1 MVNEEYLMRTTCGD
15 CLDVLK
21 GIKTESIDMII
32 TSPPYAD
39 LRKYKVSDSE
49 VFLGIKPDEYVS
61 WFLPIA
67 KELYRVLKPNGNF
80 ILNISDKTV
89 GKFQHLYVFD
99 LVLKLCNEEDP
110 SPFHLVRDYIWFNPA
125 TPPNAFSSGKYGRTK
140 KSHEYCFWFCKGEQ
154 WTFNMDAIRRPYS
167 DAMKTYLKGQGKG
180 NRKHNTRPSTY
191 SFDCEK
197 VWADK
202 GGADPGTILHIEY
215 PHTDLDTFEDR
226 IYEPGDVVI
235 VSNTGSKESY
245 KQLYSKNIKHPARFP
260 EKLVEFFIKAGSNEG
275 EVILDPFM
283 GSGTTAVVA
292 EQLNRKWIGIEL
304 SREYVELSNLRVE
317 VERKIRKNKSLEMA

>member
-1 MVNEEYLMRTTCGD
+1 MTANKKYLMKTTCGD

-21 GIKTESIDMII
+21 GIETESIDMII

-39 LRKYKVSDSE
+39 LRRYKVTDTE
-49 VFLGIKPDEYVS
+49 IFAGIKPDEYVS

-67 KELYRVLKPNGNF
+67 EELYRILKPTGNF

-99 LVLKLCNEEDP
+99 LILQLCDENRENA
-110 SPFHLVRDYIWFNPA
+110 FHLVRDYIWFNPA
-125 TPPNAFSSGKYGRTK
+125 TPPNAFSSGKFGRTK
-140 KSHEYCFWFCKGEQ
+140 KSHEYCFWLCKGDN

-167 DAMKTYLKGQGKG
+167 DAMNTYLKGQGKG

-197 VWADK
+197 IWVDK
-202 GGADPGTILHIEY
+202 GGADPGTILHIEEPY
-215 PHTDLDTFEDR
+215 ANLDEAVEEWIR
-226 IYEPGDVVI
+226 EPGDVI
-235 VSNTGSKESY
+235 IFSNTGSKESY
-245 KQLYSKNIKHPARFP
+245 KRLYNENIKHPARFP
-260 EKLVEFFIKAGSNEG
+260 EKLVEFFIKAGSNEKD
-275 EVILDPFM
+275 VILDPFM

-292 EQLNRKWIGIEL
+292 EQLNRSWIGIEL
-304 SREYVELSNLRVE
+304 SKEYVELS
-317 VERKIRKNKSLEMA
+317 KIRILEERDLRENQK